1 MSDVTIQAGSARTV
15 TKTDVQGQSKRRRTN
30 LIGLGF
36 VLPFLIFYVAF
47 LIWPVLL
54 GLRMSFFNWTL
65 SGLGSS
71 DFLGLSNYQELFGD
85 PDFWKSLGITL
96 LFTLISTPLL
106 VLIALGLALLVNRA
120 IPAQSTF
127 RTIFFAPF
135 VMPVSVVA
143 LIWNWLY
150 QPGFGLI
157 NGILTGIG
165 LKEVNWLSDPGIAL
179 ISVVLLTVWWTIGF
193 NFVLYLA
200 GMQQIPVDLNEAAS
214 LDGAGPWARI
224 RSITIPLLAP
234 TTTVVVILQVIASLQ
249 IFNQAYLLF
258 GGTGGPN
265 YSTRGLVQYIY
276 DQGFTG
282 YRVGYASAMSYV
294 LFIIVLIVAIGQFVA
309 LTRQRKAA

>member
-1 MSDVTIQAGSARTV
+1 MSDVTLQGGARAAAQ
-15 TKTDVQGQSKRRRTN
+15 TDVQGQAKRRRSN

-96 LFTLISTPLL
+96 LFTIISTPLL

-224 RSITIPLLAP
+224 RAITIPLLAP
-234 TTTVVVILQVIASLQ
+234 TTTVVVILQIIASLQ

-258 GGTGGPN
+258 NGAGGPN

-282 YRVGYASAMSYV
+282 YRVGYASAMSYI
-294 LFIIVLIVAIGQFVA
+294 LFIIVLIVAIGQFAV

>member
-1 MSDVTIQAGSARTV
+1 MSDVTVQAGGARAAAQD
-15 TKTDVQGQSKRRRTN
+15 DVRGQTKRRRTN

-36 VLPFLIFYVAF
+36 VLPFLIFYAAF
-47 LIWPVLL
+47 ILWPVLL

-65 SGLGSS
+65 SGLGAS
-71 DFLGLSNYQELFGD
+71 DFLGLSNYQELFSD

-150 QPGFGLI
+150 QPGFGLV

-179 ISVVLLTVWWTIGF
+179 LSVIILTVWWTIGF

-200 GMQQIPVDLNEAAS
+200 GMQQIPQDLNEAAS

-224 RSITIPLLAP
+224 RWVTIPLLAP
-234 TTTVVVILQVIASLQ
+234 TTILVLILQLIASLQ

-258 GGTGGPN
+258 GGGGGPN
-265 YSTRGLVQYIY
+265 FSARGLIEYIY

-282 YRVGYASAMSYV
+282 YRVGYASAMSYI
-294 LFIIVLIVAIGQFVA
+294 LFIIILVISLTQFA
-309 LTRQRKAA
+309 AFTRQRRAA